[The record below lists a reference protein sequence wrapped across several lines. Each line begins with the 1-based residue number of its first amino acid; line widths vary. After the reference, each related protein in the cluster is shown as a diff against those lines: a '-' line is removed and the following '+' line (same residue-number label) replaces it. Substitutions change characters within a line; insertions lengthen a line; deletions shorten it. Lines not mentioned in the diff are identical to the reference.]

1 MTNLCEPEAMT
12 EKRYCEDCRHCTRP
26 DYGDYLRNL
35 EYSRCAITA
44 PVTGLPFVGRAFN
57 KPPFC
62 STARMDG
69 QPCGPE
75 GSLFEPMPDAVSAPT
90 TKETEHE

>member
-1 MTNLCEPEAMT
+1 MSGSELDKIKMRSE
-12 EKRYCEDCRHCTRP
+12 EKVYCEDCRHCTRP
-26 DYGDYLRNL
+26 DCGDSLRNL
-35 EYSRCAITA
+35 EYSRCAIAA

-69 QPCGPE
+69 QPCGPW
-75 GSLFEPMPDAVSAPT
+75 GNLFEAR
-90 TKETEHE
+90 ET